1 MANNYFTLCSL
12 FYIVTI
18 CIAFFI
24 KERINSVE
32 TKIYKYIIL
41 TNLFTVI
48 MAIICFI
55 TIKHYDLIP
64 FINEICSKTL
74 IVLMFTFH
82 IFLTAYIYYIS
93 TKNINKNKNSYV
105 LEIQFT
111 LLVYMIC
118 IFLIYLLPLY
128 YHNENNVIYSYGPS
142 ANVTYIST
150 VVIFIFWIYCL
161 VRDRKNFKNKKY
173 WPFFVFMILSL
184 ICVIIQKMYPG
195 ILVLTALETF
205 ICVIMY
211 FTIENPDLKL
221 IKELNMAKDRAE
233 KANSAKTDFL
243 SNMSHEIRT
252 PLNAIVGFSET
263 LSRENV
269 PEEIKDEVK
278 DILMASDNLLEIVNG
293 ILDISKI
300 EADKLEIINTPYNFN
315 KMIDELIS
323 LTKSRI
329 GDKPIEFVLK
339 KDQSIPEYLYGDS
352 GRVKQVILN
361 LLTNAAKYT
370 LEGKI
375 TFTISSVIKG
385 DAIRLIF
392 SVEDTGIGIKEDKID
407 KLFSKFERL
416 GVEDEITIEGTGLGL
431 AITKRLLDLMHGKIV
446 VQSTYGEGS
455 KFIAY
460 IDQLIVKD
468 ITEIKSN
475 EMNTIVDLNVNFG
488 NKKILLVD
496 DNELNIKVAKRL
508 LKNYNLDIED
518 VMSGQ
523 ECIDRINSGNKY
535 DLIFLDD
542 MMPKMSGKEV
552 IKILKNN
559 SDFKTPVI
567 VLTANALT
575 GMKEEYINLGF
586 DGYLSKPIDRK
597 EMLKVLK
604 KYLG

>member
-475 EMNTIVDLNVNFG
+475 EMNTIVDLNVSFG

>member
-468 ITEIKSN
+468 ITEIKNN
-475 EMNTIVDLNVNFG
+475 EMNTIVDLNVSFG

>member
-82 IFLTAYIYYIS
+82 IFLTVYIYYIS

-195 ILVLTALETF
+195 ILILTALETF

-475 EMNTIVDLNVNFG
+475 EMNTIVDLNVSFG

>member
-12 FYIVTI
+12 FYIVAI

-468 ITEIKSN
+468 ITEIKN
-475 EMNTIVDLNVNFG
+475 KEMNTIVDLNVNFG

>member
-468 ITEIKSN
+468 ITEIKN
-475 EMNTIVDLNVNFG
+475 KEMNTIVDLNVNFG

-496 DNELNIKVAKRL
+496 DNELNIKVEKRL
-508 LKNYNLDIED
+508 FKNYNIDIED
-518 VMSGQ
+518 VMSG
-523 ECIDRINSGNKY
+523 
-535 DLIFLDD
+535 
-542 MMPKMSGKEV
+542 
-552 IKILKNN
+552 
-559 SDFKTPVI
+559 
-567 VLTANALT
+567 
-575 GMKEEYINLGF
+575 
-586 DGYLSKPIDRK
+586 
-597 EMLKVLK
+597 
-604 KYLG
+604 

>member
-93 TKNINKNKNSYV
+93 TKNINKNKNSYI

-468 ITEIKSN
+468 ITEIKN
-475 EMNTIVDLNVNFG
+475 KEMNTIVDLNVNFG

>member
-82 IFLTAYIYYIS
+82 IFLTVYIYYIS

-184 ICVIIQKMYPG
+184 ICVVIQKMYPG

-475 EMNTIVDLNVNFG
+475 EMNTIVDLNVSFG

>member
-468 ITEIKSN
+468 ITEIKN
-475 EMNTIVDLNVNFG
+475 KEMNTIVDLNVSFG

>member
-128 YHNENNVIYSYGPS
+128 YHNENNAIYSYGPS

-468 ITEIKSN
+468 ITEIKN
-475 EMNTIVDLNVNFG
+475 KEMNTIVDLNVNFG

>member
-468 ITEIKSN
+468 ITEIKN
-475 EMNTIVDLNVNFG
+475 KEMNTIVDLNVNFG

>member
-82 IFLTAYIYYIS
+82 IFLTVYIYYIS

-184 ICVIIQKMYPG
+184 ICVVIQKMYPG

-475 EMNTIVDLNVNFG
+475 EMNTIVDLNVSFG

-552 IKILKNN
+552 IKNN

>member
-1 MANNYFTLCSL
+1 MTNNYFTICSL

-24 KERINSVE
+24 KERIKSTE

-48 MAIICFI
+48 TAIICFF
-55 TIKHYDLIP
+55 TIKYYEIIP
-64 FINEICSKTL
+64 FINMIVSKTL
-74 IVLMFTFH
+74 IVLMFSFH
-82 IFLTAYIYYIS
+82 VFLTAYIYYIS
-93 TKNINKNKNSYV
+93 SRNVNKNKKSYV
-105 LEIQFT
+105 FEIQIA
-111 LLVYMIC
+111 LLFYMISVL
-118 IFLIYLLPLY
+118 LIYALPLY
-128 YHNENNVIYSYGPS
+128 YHNDNNVIYSYGPS
-142 ANVTYIST
+142 ANITYIST
-150 VVIFIFWIYCL
+150 IVIFGFWIYCL
-161 VRDRKNFKNKKY
+161 IKDRKNFKDKKY
-173 WPFFVFMILSL
+173 WPFFVFMILSI
-184 ICVIIQKMYPG
+184 ICVIIQKLYPG

-211 FTIENPDLKL
+211 FTIENPDVKL
-221 IKELNMAKDRAE
+221 IKELNLAKDRAE

-269 PEEIKDEVK
+269 PIEIKEEVK
-278 DILMASDNLLEIVNG
+278 DILMASENLLEIVNG

-315 KMIDELIS
+315 KMIDELVA

-329 GDKPIEFVLK
+329 GDKPIDFIVK
-339 KDQSIPEYLYGDS
+339 KDESIPEYLYGDC

-375 TFTISSVIKG
+375 TFTINSIIKG

-407 KLFSKFERL
+407 KLFGKFERL

-431 AITKRLLDLMHGKIV
+431 AITKKLLDLMHGKIV

-468 ITEIKSN
+468 TTEIKN
-475 EMNTIVDLNVNFG
+475 KEMNTVVDINVNFA

-523 ECIDRINSGNKY
+523 ACIDKIKTGNKY
-535 DLIFLDD
+535 DLILLDD

-552 IKILKNN
+552 IKILK
-559 SDFKTPVI
+559 SDPDFKIPVI
-567 VLTANALT
+567 MLTANALT

-586 DGYLSKPIDRK
+586 DGYLAKPIDRK
-597 EMLKVLK
+597 EMLKILK

>member
-82 IFLTAYIYYIS
+82 IFLTVYIYYIS

-475 EMNTIVDLNVNFG
+475 EMNTIVDLNVSFG

>member
-82 IFLTAYIYYIS
+82 IFLTVYIYYIS

-161 VRDRKNFKNKKY
+161 VRDGKNFKNKKY

-184 ICVIIQKMYPG
+184 ICVVIQKMYPG

-475 EMNTIVDLNVNFG
+475 EMNTIVDLNVSFG

>member
-150 VVIFIFWIYCL
+150 VIIFIFWIYCL

-375 TFTISSVIKG
+375 TFTISSVING

-468 ITEIKSN
+468 ITEIKN
-475 EMNTIVDLNVNFG
+475 KEMNTIVDLNVNFG